1 MREGPEFELIWRL
14 AERIRRSGDR
24 PSPRTRVGIGD
35 DAAVTVPGGATA
47 TSIDMLVEGVHFRR
61 ETALPRSI
69 GRKALAA
76 ALSDL
81 AAMGAEAGEAYVA
94 LGIPRDVIENDC
106 LELYEGLAE
115 LADEAGVAVLGGDV
129 SGAPVLIV
137 AVTVVGHAASP
148 DDLVGR
154 AGARPGH
161 ALAVTGQLGGAGA
174 GLVLLERPDLEAS
187 LDPVLAA
194 ALRRRHLEPPLRLA
208 AGASLAAVGAAAMI
222 DLSDGL
228 GADAAQISAA
238 SGVSIRI
245 ELEGVP
251 LQAGV
256 SELAA
261 AAGLDPLD
269 LAASSGEDYELLVAL
284 DPERIPAAVSALART
299 ETALT
304 VIGEV
309 AEGEGVEL
317 RGPDGSLRG
326 PAGFQ
331 HLVER

>member
-1 MREGPEFELIWRL
+1 MREGPEFELISRL
-14 AERIRRSGDR
+14 ADRIRRSRDR
-24 PSPRTRVGIGD
+24 PSSRTRVGIGD

-94 LGIPRDVIENDC
+94 LGIPRDVIEKDC

-115 LADEAGVAVLGGDV
+115 LADEAGVALLGGDV

-174 GLVLLERPDLEAS
+174 GLVLLERPDLEGS

-194 ALRRRHLEPPLRLA
+194 ALRRRHLEPPLRLT
-208 AGASLAAVGAAAMI
+208 AGASLAAAGAAAMI

-245 ELEGVP
+245 ELEDVP

-256 SELAA
+256 PELAT

-284 DPERIPAAVSALART
+284 DPERVPAAVNALAGT
-299 ETALT
+299 ESALT

-309 AEGEGVEL
+309 AEGAGVEL
-317 RGPDGSLRG
+317 RGPDGSLRR